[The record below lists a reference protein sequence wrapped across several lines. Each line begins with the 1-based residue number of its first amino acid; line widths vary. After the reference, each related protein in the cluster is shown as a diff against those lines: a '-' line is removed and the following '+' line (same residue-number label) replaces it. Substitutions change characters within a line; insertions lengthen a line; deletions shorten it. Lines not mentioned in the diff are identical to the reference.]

1 MSLAIPEGEKSGLLA
16 DWAEI
21 SLLTGKADALSEARL
36 SRLLRAEASAA
47 AEEELQGDLAG
58 SSPAAEVAGEVE
70 LSLEGDEAEFE
81 RDVRVEL
88 ILQEVQ
94 LRARLGQHVYPFRV
108 EEDRIVQV
116 DACGGSA
123 YRLLLVLGSATAA
136 YRAERRAHEVEE
148 AFDGLALEAMR
159 RYLGR
164 DARGLKF
171 SKRSSESEDS
181 SSRPKLFVE
190 AIDWLRGRLDL
201 RAGHKR
207 PVNQPVEEPHWEWGD
222 PRQDQRPILNTYQD
236 GGVDLVVWWK
246 FKDRRPG
253 FPVLLVQCTVQLTW
267 ERKVKDI
274 SVEQWEKWI
283 DFSMVPPQRALV
295 IPFSEDPRDEH
306 WEDRSLRAGVVIDR
320 LRLLELLSELDCDR
334 VKELIDE
341 QAADWAS
348 RELTTIA

>member
-21 SLLTGKADALSEARL
+21 SLLTDKADALSEARL
-36 SRLLRAEASAA
+36 TRLLRAEASAA
-47 AEEELQGDLAG
+47 AEEELQGDPTD
-58 SSPAAEVAGEVE
+58 SVSAADPREIE
-70 LSLEGDEAEFE
+70 LSLQGDEAEFE
-81 RDVRVEL
+81 RDIRVEL
-88 ILQEVQ
+88 ILQEIE

-116 DACGGSA
+116 DSCGEPA
-123 YRLLLVLGSATAA
+123 YRLLLALGSANAA
-136 YRAERRAHEVEE
+136 YRAAGTAHEVEE
-148 AFDGLALEAMR
+148 SFDGLALEAMR

-164 DARGLKF
+164 EAQGLKF
-171 SKRSSESEDS
+171 SKRSSDPDDPTA
-181 SSRPKLFVE
+181 RPKLFTQ
-190 AIDWLRGRLDL
+190 AIDWLRDQLDL
-201 RAGHKR
+201 RAGLKR
-207 PVNQPVEEPHWEWGD
+207 PVDEPVEERHWEWDG
-222 PRQDQRPILNTYQD
+222 RQDQRPILNTYQD

-246 FKDRRPG
+246 FKDGRPG

-267 ERKVKDI
+267 ERKLKDI

-295 IPFSEDPRDEH
+295 IPFSEDPRDKH

>member
-1 MSLAIPEGEKSGLLA
+1 MSLAIPEGENSGLLA
-16 DWAEI
+16 DWAEV

-47 AEEELQGDLAG
+47 AEEELRGDPADSSSAAELAG
-58 SSPAAEVAGEVE
+58 DME
-70 LSLEGDEAEFE
+70 LSLQGDEADFE
-81 RDVRVEL
+81 RDIRVEL

-94 LRARLGQHVYPFRV
+94 LRAKLGQHVYPFRV

-116 DACGGSA
+116 DSCGESA
-123 YRLLLVLGSATAA
+123 YRLLLVLGSANAA
-136 YRAERRAHEVEE
+136 YRATGKAHEAEE
-148 AFDGLALEAMR
+148 AFDALALEAMR

-164 DARGLKF
+164 DAQGLKF
-171 SKRSSESEDS
+171 SKRSSDPEDPS
-181 SSRPKLFVE
+181 TRPKLFTE
-190 AIDWLRGRLDL
+190 AIEWLRDQLDL
-201 RAGHKR
+201 RAGLKR
-207 PVNQPVEEPHWEWGD
+207 PVDEPVEEPHWEWDG

-236 GGVDLVVWWK
+236 GGVDLVLWWK

-267 ERKVKDI
+267 ERKLKDI

-295 IPFSEDPRDEH
+295 IPFSEDPRDKH

-320 LRLLELLSELDCDR
+320 LRLLELLSGLECDQ
-334 VKELIDE
+334 VKSLVDTK
-341 QAADWAS
+341 AADWAV
-348 RELTTIA
+348 RELSTIA

>member
-1 MSLAIPEGEKSGLLA
+1 MSLAIPEGENSGLLA
-16 DWAEI
+16 DWAEV
-21 SLLTGKADALSEARL
+21 SLLTDKADALSEARL

-47 AEEELQGDLAG
+47 AEEELQGGPTD
-58 SSPAAEVAGEVE
+58 SPSEAELGEIEV
-70 LSLEGDEAEFE
+70 SLQGDEADFE
-81 RDVRVEL
+81 RDIRVEL

-94 LRARLGQHVYPFRV
+94 LRAKLGRHVYPFRV

-116 DACGGSA
+116 EACGESA
-123 YRLLLVLGSATAA
+123 YCLLLALGSANAA
-136 YRAERRAHEVEE
+136 YRGEGRAHEVEE

-164 DARGLKF
+164 NANGLKF
-171 SKRSSESEDS
+171 SKRSSDPEDP
-181 SSRPKLFVE
+181 SSRPKLFTE
-190 AIDWLRGRLDL
+190 AINWLRGQLDL
-201 RAGHKR
+201 RAGLKR
-207 PVNQPVEEPHWEWGD
+207 PVDEPAEEPHWEWGE

-236 GGVDLVVWWK
+236 GGVDLVIWWK

-267 ERKVKDI
+267 ERKLKDI

-295 IPFSEDPRDEH
+295 IPFSEDPRDKH

-320 LRLLELLSELDCDR
+320 LRLLELLSELECEQVRDLVDT
-334 VKELIDE
+334 
-341 QAADWAS
+341 QAADWAI
-348 RELTTIA
+348 RELNTIA